1 MSFLTSINLS
11 DYLGVLDWTVFIAVL
26 LITFASIFYGQKLKK
41 SSGVLE
47 TLLMGRRLTLPLFTA
62 TLVATWYGGI
72 FGVTKIAFNQGIYN
86 FVTQGAFWYIAY
98 IVFALFMVDKI
109 APYKAVTLPN
119 LIEKMFE
126 KKVGSLEHSLIFFNV
141 LPISYVISIGL
152 FIQLL
157 FNFSL
162 NESMLIG
169 TGIVLC
175 YSSFGGL
182 RSVVFSDLIQFFVM
196 CLGVASVLLF
206 SIFQFGGFS
215 FLEMNL
221 APSYFSPTGENS
233 MATTLVW
240 GFIAMSTLV
249 DPNFYQRCFAAESPK
264 VAKKGILV
272 STIIWILF
280 DLCTTFGAM
289 YAKAVISEADS
300 NTAYLTYSIQL
311 LPPGLKGFFLAG
323 ILATILSTLD
333 SYLFLAGA
341 TLSHDL
347 AS

>member
-1 MSFLTSINLS
+1 
-11 DYLGVLDWTVFIAVL
+11 
-26 LITFASIFYGQKLKK
+26 
-41 SSGVLE
+41 
-47 TLLMGRRLTLPLFTA
+47 
-62 TLVATWYGGI
+62 
-72 FGVTKIAFNQGIYN
+72 
-86 FVTQGAFWYIAY
+86 
-98 IVFALFMVDKI
+98 
-109 APYKAVTLPN
+109 
-119 LIEKMFE
+119 
-126 KKVGSLEHSLIFFNV
+126 
-141 LPISYVISIGL
+141 
-152 FIQLL
+152 
-157 FNFSL
+157 
-162 NESMLIG
+162 
-169 TGIVLC
+169 
-175 YSSFGGL
+175 
-182 RSVVFSDLIQFFVM
+182 
-196 CLGVASVLLF
+196 
-206 SIFQFGGFS
+206 
-215 FLEMNL
+215 
-221 APSYFSPTGENS
+221 

-300 NTAYLTYSIQL
+300 STAYLTYSIQL

-347 AS
+347 APEKYKNKSFLHPLGVLFTGAMAILMANYFKGDIKSVWKTLGSYSAACLLIPVILGHLLKRKISDNQFIITCLFGVITTTIWRHASKSGFWNNVDELYIGSITTLTIYLFFYSQRRRLNNDKR